1 MTRRDPDG
9 PAETG
14 RAFRLPWRNS
24 AEIDTDL
31 DEELRFHLDQRI
43 AELTASGLPPAAA
56 REEALRRFGNLDD
69 ARAYCRAQDRGRAQ
83 SVRRRDWLAGWA
95 QDLGFAAR
103 QLRRTPGFTLVAVLT
118 LALGIGANTAIFS
131 VVHRLLLD
139 PLPYPNGDRLVALM
153 EVVGDAQIQIS
164 PWTESVAAWKA
175 GAHTLEGIDQFGEQ
189 EVTLSDGATSEL
201 LDAGTITATL
211 PAFLGISPALGRGF
225 LPEETR
231 PGGPAV
237 TMLSYGLWQR
247 RFGGRPEV
255 LGATITLD
263 GTPRTIVG
271 VIPRDFALPFM
282 GGAGTHQIWLPLL
295 PEPEG
300 GHTQAIGRLQPGVTP
315 AAATAELTAITRS
328 LTAQDS
334 SRAGFTA
341 RALTPKD
348 LMSDSLR
355 KTLLLLFVVVGV
367 VLLIACANVANLLL
381 ARASARHRELAIRAA
396 LGAGR
401 GRIVRQLL
409 TESVALALLG
419 GVAGLVFAWCGLH
432 LLIALRPDS
441 LNELDEVRLE
451 PVALAWSFGL
461 SLLTGLAFGLAPALF
476 ATDRTLTGALK
487 STPGGAGGQRSSR
500 RWRGV
505 LVTAEVALSVI
516 LLVGAGLLIRTIL
529 RMQGTDPGFAPHNL
543 AVVSLSEVP
552 GVRLSGAEREAITR
566 TLLGQIQAL
575 PGVIAAERA
584 ENAPPQ
590 GGAAFGQLEVE
601 GRALGKDEQA
611 TLFGMV
617 GVAPGYFRVLAQ
629 PVLQGTTFGPD
640 TSGNTMII
648 NATMAA
654 RYWPGTAA
662 VGKRFR
668 LDPKSPWITIAGVVA
683 DVRLPARR
691 LDIDDLKLYAHFSTT
706 YGVGL
711 LVVRTAGDQAAVLG
725 AIRRTVES
733 TSSRIRLR
741 RLETMDERMSAVLAA
756 PRFSMSL
763 FVAFAALALVLATV
777 GLYGVISYS
786 VGQRTREIGVRIA
799 LGADGGSVIGLV
811 VRQGLGLTLAGVV
824 IGLGI
829 AALGTRA
836 MESMLFEVDR
846 LDPLTFGAV
855 ALLLLLVTLLAAF
868 VPARRAASVDPVVA
882 LRSE

>member
-1 MTRRDPDG
+1 MPTESTRPSG
-9 PAETG
+9 SG
-14 RAFRLPWRNS
+14 RPFRLPWRNAS
-24 AEIDTDL
+24 EIDAEL
-31 DEELRFHLDQRI
+31 EEELQFHLDQRI
-43 AELTASGLPPAAA
+43 AELTASGMAPDAA
-56 REEALRRFGNLDD
+56 RDEALRRFGNLDE
-69 ARAYCRAQDRGRAQ
+69 ARAYCRAQDRGRAET
-83 SVRRRDWLAGWA
+83 VRRRDWLAGWG
-95 QDLGFAAR
+95 QDLGIAAR
-103 QLRRTPGFTLVAVLT
+103 QLRRAPGFTLVAVLT

-139 PLPYPNGDRLVALM
+139 PLPYAGGDRLVALM

-164 PWTESVAAWKA
+164 PWTETVTAWKA
-175 GAHTLEGIDQFGEQ
+175 GTRTLEGIDQFGER
-189 EVTLSDGATSEL
+189 EVTLSDGASSEL

-211 PAFLGISPALGRGF
+211 PSFLGVSPALGRGF

-237 TMLSYGLWQR
+237 AMLSYGLWQR
-247 RFGGRPEV
+247 RFGGRSDV
-255 LGATITLD
+255 LGSTITLD

-282 GGAGTHQIWLPLL
+282 GGAGTHQIWIPLL
-295 PEPEG
+295 PDGEG
-300 GHTQAIGRLQPGVTP
+300 GHTQAIGRLRPGVTP
-315 AAATAELTAITRS
+315 ATATAELTAITKSLSERDSTRS
-328 LTAQDS
+328 
-334 SRAGFTA
+334 GFTA

-348 LMSDSLR
+348 LMADSLR

-401 GRIVRQLL
+401 ARLVRQLL

-419 GVAGLVFAWCGLH
+419 GVAGLFFAWGGLH
-432 LLIALRPDS
+432 LLLALRPES
-441 LNELDEVRLE
+441 LSELDEVRLE
-451 PVALAWSFGL
+451 PIALTWSFAL
-461 SLLTGLAFGLAPALF
+461 SLVTGLAFGLAPALF
-476 ATDRTLTGALK
+476 ATDRTLTDALK

-505 LVTAEVALSVI
+505 LVAAEVALSVI
-516 LLVGAGLLIRTIL
+516 LLVGAGLLIRTII

-552 GVRLSGAEREAITR
+552 GVSLSAAEREAITR

-590 GGAAFGQLEVE
+590 GGAAFGHLEVE
-601 GRALGKDEQA
+601 GRALGKDDQA

-617 GVAPGYFRVLAQ
+617 GVAPGYFRVLGQ
-629 PVLQGTTFGPD
+629 PILQGTTFGPD
-640 TSGNTMII
+640 SSGNTMII

-654 RYWPGTAA
+654 RYWPGTSA

-668 LDPKSPWITIAGVVA
+668 LDPTSPWITVGGVAA

-691 LDIDDLKLYAHFSTT
+691 LDIDNLKLYVRFSTT

-711 LVVRTAGDQAAVLG
+711 LVVRTAGDPAAVLG
-725 AIRRTVES
+725 AIRRTVENS
-733 TSSRIRLR
+733 SSRIRLR
-741 RLETMDERMSAVLAA
+741 RIDTMDERMIAVLAA

-763 FVAFAALALVLATV
+763 FVAFAALALVLATI

-799 LGADGGSVIGLV
+799 LGADAGSVVGLV
-811 VRQGLGLTLAGVV
+811 VRQGLGLTIAGVV
-824 IGLGI
+824 IGLGV

-855 ALLLLLVTLLAAF
+855 ALLLFAVTLFASY
-868 VPARRAASVDPVVA
+868 VPARRAAAVDPVVA

>member
-1 MTRRDPDG
+1 MPTEPRRPTGPDR
-9 PAETG
+9 P
-14 RAFRLPWRNS
+14 FRLPWRNAS
-24 AEIDTDL
+24 EIDAEL
-31 DEELRFHLDQRI
+31 EEELQFHLDQRI
-43 AELTASGLPPAAA
+43 AELTAAGMAPDAA
-56 REEALRRFGNLDD
+56 REEAFRRFGNLEE
-69 ARAYCRAQDRGRAQ
+69 ARAYCRAQDRGRAEI
-83 SVRRRDWLAGWA
+83 VRRRDWLAGWG
-95 QDLGFAAR
+95 QDLGIAAR
-103 QLRRTPGFTLVAVLT
+103 QLRRAPGFTLVAVLT

-139 PLPYPNGDRLVALM
+139 PLPFPGGDRLVALM

-164 PWTESVAAWKA
+164 PWTETVAAWKV
-175 GAHTLEGIDQFGEQ
+175 GTRTLEGIDQFGEQ
-189 EVTLSDGATSEL
+189 EVTLSDGASSEL

-237 TMLSYGLWQR
+237 AMLSYGLWQR
-247 RFGGRPEV
+247 RFGGSSDV
-255 LGATITLD
+255 LGATLTLD

-282 GGAGTHQIWLPLL
+282 GGAGTHQLWMPLV
-295 PEPEG
+295 PDREG
-300 GHTQAIGRLQPGVTP
+300 GHTQAIGRLRPGVTP
-315 AAATAELTAITRS
+315 AAATAELTAITKS
-328 LTAQDS
+328 LTARDS
-334 SRAGFTA
+334 TRSGFTA

-348 LMSDSLR
+348 LMADSLR
-355 KTLLLLFVVVGV
+355 KTLLLLFVVVGL

-401 GRIVRQLL
+401 GRLVRQLL

-419 GVAGLVFAWCGLH
+419 GAAGLLFAWCGLH
-432 LLIALRPDS
+432 LLLALRPES
-441 LNELDEVRLE
+441 LSELDEVRLE
-451 PVALAWSFGL
+451 PIALAWSFGL
-461 SLLTGLAFGLAPALF
+461 SLVTGLAFGLAPALF
-476 ATDRTLTGALK
+476 ATDRTLTDALK

-500 RWRGV
+500 RWRAV
-505 LVTAEVALSVI
+505 LVAAEVALSVV

-543 AVVSLSEVP
+543 AVVTLSEVP
-552 GVRLSGAEREAITR
+552 GVTLGRDEREAITR
-566 TLLGQIQAL
+566 TLLAQIQAL

-584 ENAPPQ
+584 ENAPPH
-590 GGAAFGQLEVE
+590 GGAAFGQLEIE
-601 GRALGKDEQA
+601 GRELGKDEQA

-617 GVAPGYFRVLAQ
+617 GVAPDYFKVIGQ

-640 TSGNTMII
+640 TSGNTILI

-654 RYWPGTAA
+654 RYWPGTSA
-662 VGKRFR
+662 VGRHFR
-668 LDPKSPWITIAGVVA
+668 LDPKSPWLTVGGVVA
-683 DVRLPARR
+683 DVRLPSRR
-691 LDIDDLKLYAHFSTT
+691 LDIDDLKLYAPFSTA

-733 TSSRIRLR
+733 SSTRLRLR
-741 RLETMDERMSAVLAA
+741 RIETMDERLAAVLAA

-799 LGADGGSVIGLV
+799 LGADGGSVVGLV
-811 VRQGLGLTLAGVV
+811 VRQGLGLTVAGVV
-824 IGLGI
+824 IGLGV

-855 ALLLLLVTLLAAF
+855 ALLLFLVTLLASYL
-868 VPARRAASVDPVVA
+868 PARRAAAVDPVVA